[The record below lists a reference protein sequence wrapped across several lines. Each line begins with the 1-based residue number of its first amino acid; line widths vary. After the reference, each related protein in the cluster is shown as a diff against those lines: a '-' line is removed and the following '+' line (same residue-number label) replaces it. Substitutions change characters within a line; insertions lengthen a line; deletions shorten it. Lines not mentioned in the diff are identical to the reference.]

1 LGFKGRGEGLAS
13 FDAVGDVV
21 ELGGEVGIFLAFGEH
36 FDGTEDGQAGAD
48 EGEKLL
54 IEDEKWFELDLA
66 AAHSKAGTGFDG
78 EDVVAGMGEAG
89 SQFVGSRGGL
99 RLLLDAATLIGQL
112 DNELCHG
119 SGCRLR
125 MPAFPRYICQFSGY
139 QLTLPVLVTDRRGK
153 WMGRSGGEMGS
164 RALEVGIPL
173 ARCSAGEGKGGSAS
187 GSHSLY
193 SDCVRHLYCRRRETD
208 WRGPWLG
215 LCRVRGLAWDSAID
229 S

>member
-153 WMGRSGGEMGS
+153 WMGRSGGRWGRGRWKWEFPWLVA
-164 RALEVGIPL
+164 RL
-173 ARCSAGEGKGGSAS
+173 ARVKEGARRVRTACILIAFGICIADEGKRIGGDHGWGFA
-187 GSHSLY
+187 G
-193 SDCVRHLYCRRRETD
+193 
-208 WRGPWLG
+208 
-215 LCRVRGLAWDSAID
+215 
-229 S
+229 